1 MQKPHFDKN
10 TFTVKALKNKIA
22 SLKYDKV
29 FRKKCIFAA
38 IELLVLAFILTLD
51 LCMKEYLYNLLANTE
66 TGNMTLIEGF
76 LDLTYSVN
84 TGAGF
89 GLFKDNTL
97 GLIIVTAVVIAAV
110 FVYLNVFHTDSEWM
124 RMALVVISAGGLG
137 NLVDRIALGY
147 VRDFF
152 EFTFFDFAIF
162 NVADAFVTIGA
173 VWLVIYLIVMLF
185 KESANVKKSAQT
197 AADEKSALTSHST
210 TSSVDADSTQS
221 PNGSDLSNVASKNIV
236 DSGFAPNEAPENS
249 LNAKE
254 ADKTTDLGGKQ
265 SKDNGDKSNE

>member
-10 TFTVKALKNKIA
+10 AFTLKALKNKIA
-22 SLKYDKV
+22 SLKYDKL

-38 IELLVLAFILTLD
+38 LELLVLAFIVTLD
-51 LCMKEYLYNLLANTE
+51 LCMKEYLYNLLASTA
-66 TGNMTLIEGF
+66 TGNMTLIDGF

-89 GLFKDNTL
+89 GLFKDSTL
-97 GLIIVTAVVIAAV
+97 TLTIVTAVVIAAV
-110 FVYLNVFHTDSEWM
+110 FVYLNVFHTDSEWL

-137 NLVDRIALGY
+137 NLVDRIGLGY

-173 VWLVIYLIVMLF
+173 VWLVIYLIVLLF
-185 KESANVKKSAQT
+185 KESATAKKSAQT
-197 AADEKSALTSHST
+197 AADEN
-210 TSSVDADSTQS
+210 SSVSSSANSTSIDADRAEV
-221 PNGSDLSNVASKNIV
+221 PNGSDFSNSASKKV
-236 DSGFAPNEAPENS
+236 DDSVATPNEAPDNS
-249 LNAKE
+249 LKEKE
-254 ADKTTDLGGKQ
+254 AETTTGLDGKR
-265 SKDNGDKSNE
+265 SKDNGDK